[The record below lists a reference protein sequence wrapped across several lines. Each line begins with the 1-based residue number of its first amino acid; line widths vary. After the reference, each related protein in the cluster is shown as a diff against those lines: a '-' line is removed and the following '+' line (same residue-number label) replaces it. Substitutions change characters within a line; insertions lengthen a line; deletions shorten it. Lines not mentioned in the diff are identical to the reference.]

1 MKRIGD
7 ILTRHKT
14 PVTVQDDIAY
24 KQVTIRTN
32 YKGVVL
38 RGAKMGSE
46 IGTKN
51 QWRVSAGQF
60 ILSRI
65 DARNG
70 AFGII
75 PKELEGAIVT
85 NDFLA
90 FDVNEDEVEREF
102 FNVFLQSPV
111 FLDACIK
118 ASRGNTNRK
127 RIEEG
132 FFLAFELN
140 LSPLPQQRHLI
151 TKINKARSSL
161 AIANRE
167 ITHQE
172 TLLTKLKQAILQ
184 EAIQGKLTADW
195 RTANPDV
202 EPASQLLRR
211 IQAEKAHLITEKKF
225 RKEKPLPEITLEE
238 VPFEIPKGWVWCRV
252 SDVGLVIGGLT
263 KNAAKRGGHK
273 LIMPYLRVANVYA
286 NRLDLTD
293 LQEIG
298 VTDAEV
304 EKLLLREN
312 DLLIVEGNGSRDQVG
327 RIALWDGSVDPCL
340 HQNHVIKVRL
350 GEPRIALWILYWFL
364 SPTGRRLIEEQ
375 ARTSTGLYNLSTGKV
390 SNLPIPLPP
399 LAEKAAIVERVEA
412 LMTTCQALETE
423 IERTRAHTAHLLQA
437 VLKEAFNPEGPD
449 RNHPSRIRQT
459 SPEKP

>member
-1 MKRIGD
+1 MCSPQWRRNTSPEMKQIGD

-14 PVTVQDDIAY
+14 PVAVQDDVTY

-38 RGAKMGSE
+38 RGTKIGSE

-75 PKELEGAIVT
+75 LKELEGAIVT

-90 FDVNEDEVEREF
+90 FNINEDEVEREF

-127 RIEEG
+127 RIEEN

-140 LSPLPQQRHLI
+140 LPPLPQQRHLI
-151 TKINKARSSL
+151 TKINKARSSI

-172 TLLTKLKQAILQ
+172 TLLAKLKQAILH

-202 EPASQLLRR
+202 EPASQLLHR
-211 IQAEKAHLITEKKF
+211 IQAEKDRLIAEKKI
-225 RKEKPLPEITLEE
+225 RKEKPLPEIISEE
-238 VPFEIPKGWVWCRV
+238 VPFEIPKGWVWCRMGEAGIFQRGKSKHRPRNDPRLFEGGNIPFV
-252 SDVGLVIGGLT
+252 QTGDVARSKHKGFRVDTCSSYYNEVGLSQSRLWPPGTMCITIAANIAETGFLT
-263 KNAAKRGGHK
+263 FPACIPDSVVTFTPVVSGKSPEFLRMFIELTRTAIEKFAPATAQKN
-273 LIMPYLRVANVYA
+273 IN
-286 NRLDLTD
+286 
-293 LQEIG
+293 LQIINE
-298 VTDAEV
+298 
-304 EKLLLREN
+304 L
-312 DLLIVEGNGSRDQVG
+312 
-327 RIALWDGSVDPCL
+327 AL
-340 HQNHVIKVRL
+340 
-350 GEPRIALWILYWFL
+350 
-364 SPTGRRLIEEQ
+364 
-375 ARTSTGLYNLSTGKV
+375 
-390 SNLPIPLPP
+390 PLPP
-399 LAEKAAIVERVEA
+399 LAEQAVIVERVEA
-412 LMTTCQALETE
+412 LMATCQALEAE
-423 IERTRAHTAHLLQA
+423 IEQARSHAAQLLQA
-437 VLKEAFNPEGPD
+437 VLREAF
-449 RNHPSRIRQT
+449 T
-459 SPEKP
+459 SAS

>member
-7 ILTRHKT
+7 LLTRHKT
-14 PVTVQDDIAY
+14 PVTIQDDVIY
-24 KQVTIRTN
+24 KQVTIRTH

-38 RGAKMGSE
+38 RGTKIGSE

-90 FDVNEDEVEREF
+90 FDLNEDEVEREF

-127 RIEEG
+127 RIEED

-140 LSPLPQQRHLI
+140 LPPLSQQRHLI

-167 ITHQE
+167 ITHQA
-172 TLLTKLKQAILQ
+172 TLLDKLKRAILQ
-184 EAIQGKLTADW
+184 EAIQGKLTVDW
-195 RTANPDV
+195 RAANPDV
-202 EPASQLLRR
+202 EPASQLLEGIIEKR
-211 IQAEKAHLITEKKF
+211 IADYELALSKTKKLGQKKQKKP
-225 RKEKPLPEITLEE
+225 RGLLPCKEYS
-238 VPFEIPKGWVWCRV
+238 VPDWSDIPTTWEPTVI
-252 SDVGLVIGGLT
+252 DMVGLVCIGGTPDRNRLEYWNGSIPWVSSGEVANCLIGDT
-263 KNAAKRGGHK
+263 KEKITDLGFQNASVTMHPPGTILVAMIGQGKTRGQSAILKIDACTNQNSASIVIDHGLIVPEFLWLVFLARYEESREAAKGGNQPA
-273 LIMPYLRVANVYA
+273 LNGQI
-286 NRLDLTD
+286 
-293 LQEIG
+293 IG
-298 VTDAEV
+298 A
-304 EKLLLREN
+304 
-312 DLLIVEGNGSRDQVG
+312 
-327 RIALWDGSVDPCL
+327 
-340 HQNHVIKVRL
+340 
-350 GEPRIALWILYWFL
+350 
-364 SPTGRRLIEEQ
+364 
-375 ARTSTGLYNLSTGKV
+375 
-390 SNLPIPLPP
+390 IPFRLPP
-399 LAEKAAIVERVEA
+399 LAEQAVIVERVEA
-412 LMTTCQALETE
+412 LMTTCQALEAE
-423 IERTRAHTAHLLQA
+423 IERSRSHAAHLLQA
-437 VLKEAFNPEGPD
+437 VLKEAFM
-449 RNHPSRIRQT
+449 PS
-459 SPEKP
+459 